1 MRLLVQFAEQIMYD
15 IEVSLCN
22 EEGNHLPHLS
32 RRLLKHSWSDMKCKI
47 MNMMIN
53 PIS

>member
-32 RRLLKHSWSDMKCKI
+32 RLLKYSWSNMKYK
-47 MNMMIN
+47 
-53 PIS
+53 S